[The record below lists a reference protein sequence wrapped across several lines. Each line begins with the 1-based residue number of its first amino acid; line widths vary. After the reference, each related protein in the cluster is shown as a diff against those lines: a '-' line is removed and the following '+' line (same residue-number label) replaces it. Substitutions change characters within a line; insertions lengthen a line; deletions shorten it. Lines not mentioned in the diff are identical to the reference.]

1 MITVPAVFSEFLQAS
16 EDYYVSFFV
25 ASFMRIMRYIA
36 LLLTLLVPAVFI
48 ALTTFHQEIIPTPLL
63 VSIAAQ
69 REGVPFPAFLEVL
82 IMELAFEIIR
92 EAGIRMPRAI
102 GPAIS
107 IVGALVLGQ
116 AAVQAGLISAL
127 VVIIVAITAISSF
140 AITNYGLSNAI
151 RLLRFV
157 FIFLSAML
165 GLLGISMGLIVLVLH
180 LSKIKSAG
188 VPYLTPVAPK
198 NKGRQ

>member
-1 MITVPAVFSEFLQAS
+1 MSLPLWSDALYRTVP
-16 EDYYVSFFV
+16 
-25 ASFMRIMRYIA
+25 
-36 LLLTLLVPAVFI
+36 TLLVPALYV

-82 IMELAFEIIR
+82 IMEISFEIIR

-116 AAVQAGLISAL
+116 AAVEAGLISAL
-127 VVIIVAITAISSF
+127 VVIVVAITAIASF
-140 AITNYGLSNAI
+140 AISNYGMSNSI
-151 RLLRFV
+151 RL
-157 FIFLSAML
+157 
-165 GLLGISMGLIVLVLH
+165 
-180 LSKIKSAG
+180 
-188 VPYLTPVAPK
+188 
-198 NKGRQ
+198 